1 VKTIGFRCSSASTC
15 RVNLWLAM
23 FVVLPAVFVLPVLFV
38 AIPSAETSLKRGG
51 RKSQGTPCEAG
62 VFGSLG
68 AVP

>member
-38 AIPSAETSLKRGG
+38 AIPSAESRSLSDLELFEKRASG
-51 RKSQGTPCEAG
+51 KP
-62 VFGSLG
+62 V
-68 AVP
+68 